1 VEEVE
6 EVEKVKE
13 VDVPEAGNVSV
24 DSSVVIVLK
33 DGLSSA
39 SSPTTATS
47 PAKISKISPRIST
60 EPAMVPNTPLAPI
73 INQPGKALNL
83 WPPLTLNVVVAAVE
97 AMGTSPLGRVMV
109 SKLVLGVSK
118 LVLGVSKLV
127 VGVSKLVVVVS
138 KTKRCAVAEVV
149 FIHGIR
155 EGISVDVVE

>member
-1 VEEVE
+1 MEEVE

-97 AMGTSPLGRVMV
+97 AMGTSPLGRVVMV
-109 SKLVLGVSK
+109 SKLVV
-118 LVLGVSKLV
+118 GVSKLV